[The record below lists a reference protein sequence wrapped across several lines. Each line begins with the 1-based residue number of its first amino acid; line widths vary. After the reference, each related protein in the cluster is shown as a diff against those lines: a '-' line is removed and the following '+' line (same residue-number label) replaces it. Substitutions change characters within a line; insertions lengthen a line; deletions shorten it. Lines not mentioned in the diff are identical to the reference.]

1 MGEEATKTIQTRLQI
16 ASGERSWLHD
26 ARLASREIFNDTI
39 HLKQQ
44 GYNRT
49 EIQKEVDRDDFLRN
63 NKCAVVGKALQTWDS
78 YQSLLDWWRKQDDPD
93 GGRPTP
99 PNTDKS
105 GAYPLVMAHTEGYR

>member
-1 MGEEATKTIQTRLQI
+1 VKKPRRRFRRLHI

-49 EIQKEVDRDDFLRN
+49 EIQKDVDRDDFLRN
-63 NKCAVVGKALQTWDS
+63 NKCAVVGKA
-78 YQSLLDWWRKQDDPD
+78 
-93 GGRPTP
+93 
-99 PNTDKS
+99 
-105 GAYPLVMAHTEGYR
+105 PL